1 MTANAFH
8 NISQIE
14 PSLGSTADSLY
25 NISER
30 ISIDYYCMPLPG
42 AVCLRSDL
50 LLPHL
55 MSGELAA

>member
-8 NISQIE
+8 NFPQIE
-14 PSLGSTADSLY
+14 PSLGRTVDSLR
-25 NISER
+25 NIFER

-42 AVCLRSDL
+42 AVWLRSNL
-50 LLPHL
+50 QLPHL